1 MFLFDC
7 RRPRMET
14 HLQIE
19 AFDDAGA
26 VAIILVPTAG
36 SHLVHVVVVVFIVIG
51 MRCLK
56 LQESRRRRRKG
67 RMMSKKMEVGPRRR
81 GFGGNN
87 VRVLWISQLM
97 PNQVS
102 RSLNSHSKKYLRHY
116 LQRTQSV
123 QLPTGTQTIPNHV
136 DTPSPSN
143 CQPQN
148 APMQSP
154 VLNAPPLLPRCSSGT
169 TDHNDDDDNSSLL

>member
-26 VAIILVPTAG
+26 VAIILVPSAG

-56 LQESRRRRRKG
+56 LQESRRRRKG

-81 GFGGNN
+81 GVGGNN

-116 LQRTQSV
+116 TECSTPYRYPNNTKSCRYSIPIK
-123 QLPTGTQTIPNHV
+123 LPAAKRPNAIACIECLSTAPSRLIGNNIP
-136 DTPSPSN
+136 
-143 CQPQN
+143 
-148 APMQSP
+148 
-154 VLNAPPLLPRCSSGT
+154 
-169 TDHNDDDDNSSLL
+169 

>member
-1 MFLFDC
+1 MFPFDC
-7 RRPRMET
+7 RWPRMET

-56 LQESRRRRRKG
+56 LQESRRRRR
-67 RMMSKKMEVGPRRR
+67 RRRMSKKMEVGPRRR
-81 GFGGNN
+81 GVGGNI

-102 RSLNSHSKKYLRHY
+102 RSLNSHSKSTLDFTYTECSTPYRYPNNTKSCRYPIPIK
-116 LQRTQSV
+116 
-123 QLPTGTQTIPNHV
+123 LPAAKRPNAIASIER
-136 DTPSPSN
+136 PSTAPSMLIGN
-143 CQPQN
+143 NRP
-148 APMQSP
+148 
-154 VLNAPPLLPRCSSGT
+154 
-169 TDHNDDDDNSSLL
+169 

>member
-1 MFLFDC
+1 MFPFDC

-51 MRCLK
+51 MQCSK
-56 LQESRRRRRKG
+56 LQESRRRRKG
-67 RMMSKKMEVGPRRR
+67 RRMSKKMEVGPRRR

-87 VRVLWISQLM
+87 VRVLWISQLL

-116 LQRTQSV
+116 LHRVFNSLQVPRYPNNTKSCRYPIPIK
-123 QLPTGTQTIPNHV
+123 LPAAKRPNAIASIER
-136 DTPSPSN
+136 PSTAPSMLIGN
-143 CQPQN
+143 NRP
-148 APMQSP
+148 
-154 VLNAPPLLPRCSSGT
+154 
-169 TDHNDDDDNSSLL
+169 

>member
-1 MFLFDC
+1 MFPFDC

-26 VAIILVPTAG
+26 VAIILVPTREVILFM
-36 SHLVHVVVVVFIVIG
+36 SLSLSFIVIG

-56 LQESRRRRRKG
+56 LQESRRRRKG

-81 GFGGNN
+81 GVGGNN

-102 RSLNSHSKKYLRHY
+102 RSLSSHSKKYLRHY
-116 LQRTQSV
+116 TECSTPYRYPNNTKSCRYPIPIK
-123 QLPTGTQTIPNHV
+123 LPAAKRPNAIASIER
-136 DTPSPSN
+136 PSTAPSMLIGN
-143 CQPQN
+143 NRP
-148 APMQSP
+148 
-154 VLNAPPLLPRCSSGT
+154 
-169 TDHNDDDDNSSLL
+169 